1 MKKLAAWIV
10 RRKALIL
17 ILFGVLTVFSL
28 IATPLVPINYNLAEY
43 VPESAPSTIA
53 MQVMEQEFRDAIPN
67 ARVYI
72 PNLSL
77 QEALQAKEKL
87 EKIPDVTQV
96 LWLDDFYDVR
106 TPLEMADPDLVAG
119 YFADGN
125 ALYQVVTDIDNTV
138 ETKLALQEVAGEE
151 GAVEGQLIDLA
162 NAQLAVSSEITMV
175 MLFMVPLGVGILLLA
190 TESWLS
196 PLLLLLS
203 MGIAILLNL
212 GTNIFKSEV
221 SFLTQAVTAVLQ
233 LAVSMDYGIFLL
245 HRYEEYRAAD
255 RAPVDA
261 MREAIVKSASPILAS
276 SMTTVFGFLAL
287 IFMQFRIGPDLGIVL
302 AKGVLFSL
310 ICVIFLL
317 PVLILV
323 FEKWVEKTRHRN
335 FLPDFNPVA
344 KAGAKLRLPIL
355 ILVGLMIIP
364 AFRAQQRNEFIYGN
378 ADYDR
383 TSREYH
389 DRNLIENK
397 FGKQLSVA
405 LLVPKGEWG
414 KEKMLHDELE
424 AYPEVGSIISYESQV
439 SRLIPSEMLDPKLI
453 EAMLSENYSRII
465 LTVRSEKEGPRAFDL
480 VERLRKTAD
489 KYYEENYLVGES
501 VVTYDMRDVVQK
513 DNIIVNG
520 LAILTVGLVVMIS
533 FRSLMIPLL
542 LLLTIE
548 ASIWFNLTVPYLN
561 ASPISYIGYLIIST
575 IQLGATVDYGILFT
589 QHYVDNRRSLL
600 KKDAARETV
609 RETIGTLLPPA
620 LILTV
625 AGTILRQ
632 LSTLA
637 IVSELGEVL
646 ARGASF
652 SFLMVVFFLPGL
664 LVLCDRLIEK
674 TTRGFEGRK
683 MQDENR

>member
-344 KAGAKLRLPIL
+344 KAGAKLRLPIQ
-355 ILVGLMIIP
+355 IG
-364 AFRAQQRNEFIYGN
+364 RA
-378 ADYDR
+378 
-383 TSREYH
+383 SCRE
-389 DRNLIENK
+389 R
-397 FGKQLSVA
+397 V
-405 LLVPKGEWG
+405 
-414 KEKMLHDELE
+414 
-424 AYPEVGSIISYESQV
+424 
-439 SRLIPSEMLDPKLI
+439 
-453 EAMLSENYSRII
+453 
-465 LTVRSEKEGPRAFDL
+465 
-480 VERLRKTAD
+480 
-489 KYYEENYLVGES
+489 
-501 VVTYDMRDVVQK
+501 
-513 DNIIVNG
+513 
-520 LAILTVGLVVMIS
+520 
-533 FRSLMIPLL
+533 
-542 LLLTIE
+542 
-548 ASIWFNLTVPYLN
+548 
-561 ASPISYIGYLIIST
+561 
-575 IQLGATVDYGILFT
+575 
-589 QHYVDNRRSLL
+589 
-600 KKDAARETV
+600 
-609 RETIGTLLPPA
+609 
-620 LILTV
+620 
-625 AGTILRQ
+625 
-632 LSTLA
+632 
-637 IVSELGEVL
+637 
-646 ARGASF
+646 
-652 SFLMVVFFLPGL
+652 
-664 LVLCDRLIEK
+664 
-674 TTRGFEGRK
+674 
-683 MQDENR
+683 

>member
-1 MKKLAAWIV
+1 MI
-10 RRKALIL
+10 
-17 ILFGVLTVFSL
+17 F
-28 IATPLVPINYNLAEY
+28 
-43 VPESAPSTIA
+43 
-53 MQVMEQEFRDAIPN
+53 MMC
-67 ARVYI
+67 
-72 PNLSL
+72 
-77 QEALQAKEKL
+77 
-87 EKIPDVTQV
+87 
-96 LWLDDFYDVR
+96 

-414 KEKMLHDELE
+414 KE
-424 AYPEVGSIISYESQV
+424 
-439 SRLIPSEMLDPKLI
+439 
-453 EAMLSENYSRII
+453 
-465 LTVRSEKEGPRAFDL
+465 
-480 VERLRKTAD
+480 
-489 KYYEENYLVGES
+489 
-501 VVTYDMRDVVQK
+501 
-513 DNIIVNG
+513 
-520 LAILTVGLVVMIS
+520 
-533 FRSLMIPLL
+533 
-542 LLLTIE
+542 
-548 ASIWFNLTVPYLN
+548 N
-561 ASPISYIGYLIIST
+561 A
-575 IQLGATVDYGILFT
+575 A
-589 QHYVDNRRSLL
+589 
-600 KKDAARETV
+600 
-609 RETIGTLLPPA
+609 
-620 LILTV
+620 
-625 AGTILRQ
+625 
-632 LSTLA
+632 
-637 IVSELGEVL
+637 
-646 ARGASF
+646 
-652 SFLMVVFFLPGL
+652 
-664 LVLCDRLIEK
+664 
-674 TTRGFEGRK
+674 
-683 MQDENR
+683 